1 MNYFDFMFES
11 ECGVQKGLAELN
23 RNRSKK
29 FFRMFCGNID
39 IALNKA
45 IKQDKSLR
53 LQNIIHNATTD
64 KMKVN
69 I

>member
-11 ECGVQKGLAELN
+11 ECGVQKDLAELN
-23 RNRSKK
+23 RKRSKK

-45 IKQDKSLR
+45 IQ
-53 LQNIIHNATTD
+53 IIEITKYNTQR
-64 KMKVN
+64 N
-69 I
+69 NNG

>member
-11 ECGVQKGLAELN
+11 ECGVQKDLAELN
-23 RNRSKK
+23 RKRSKK

>member
-1 MNYFDFMFES
+1 MFES
-11 ECGVQKGLAELN
+11 ECGVQKDLAELN
-23 RNRSKK
+23 RKRSKK

-53 LQNIIHNATTD
+53 LQNIIHNATTTD
-64 KMKVN
+64 KKK
-69 I
+69 

>member
-53 LQNIIHNATTD
+53 LQNIIHNATTTD
-64 KMKVN
+64 KKK
-69 I
+69 